1 MTFKS
6 FLAASVALAGLTP
19 AAWAQIAPPGAT
31 RAPAAAP
38 VSALVSAI
46 DIPYQQFTL
55 KNGLR
60 VVVHTDRKAPV
71 VAVSVWYDV
80 GSKHE
85 PKGKTGFAHLFE
97 HLMFNGSE
105 NAPGDFFE
113 PLQQVGATD
122 SNGTTYYDRTNY
134 FETVPTA
141 ALDRA
146 LFLESDRMG
155 YLTGAITQGV
165 LDEQRG
171 VVQNEKRQGD
181 NQPYGLLRYKLNEGL
196 FPASHPYG
204 HETIGS
210 MADLDAATLTTVKDW
225 FHDHYGPNNAVLVL
239 AGDVDVPT
247 AKRLV
252 EKYFG
257 AIPSGPKSV
266 APAAAIPTALPGPSS
281 EVIKDNVA
289 ATLIV
294 KTWVVPGLNDQ
305 AAAALDVAA
314 GVLGGLESSRFDNEL
329 VKREK
334 LAVQVSA
341 ENESFSQ
348 VGTFSISA
356 VVRPGADPAV
366 VSRRMDEILAEFLK
380 NGPSADEVNR
390 YVTQTVSRRIG
401 GLESVGGFGGKA
413 VALAEGALYSNDPGY
428 YKKQLA
434 QLAAQTPASVKAAAD
449 QWLSRPSYSVSVVPG
464 KRDAYAEAKVPPAV
478 AVQAA
483 PEQAPKGTRG
493 PLPAVGQVA
502 GLSFPK
508 VERAR
513 LSNGIELVYAQR
525 ATVPMTQAVLSFD
538 AGVAADVADK
548 LGTQQLT
555 LAMIDEGTQNLNSV
569 ALAEAK
575 ERLGASIGTGSSAD
589 RTTLSL
595 RVPSAN
601 LAAASQI
608 WADVARAPAFPESEL
623 GRVKTQQLT
632 QIQQELTSPDGLARR
647 VLPKLIA
654 PNSPYAKAQGSGDPR
669 AVQALT
675 RADLVA
681 FQQTWLRPDKAKI
694 FVVSDRPLGEVRQ
707 VMEQRFGDWRPTGQA
722 GTKVFPPATQASQPR
737 IVLIDRPDSPQSL
750 IAAGAQTGLKG
761 TDEMLP
767 VEVGNDALGGS
778 FLGRINMDLR
788 ETKHWSYGAFGGFR
802 RNEMAAP
809 YSVQAPVQANQ
820 TGPSIAAMRQD
831 IAGYVGAQPM
841 TQAEFDR
848 AINGATRSLS
858 GDFETSNDVLNAM
871 QANDLYRRPDDYY
884 ATITQ
889 KYRALTLAQV
899 NAATKAAIDPNK
911 FVWVVVGDAKQVQ
924 PQLGTVGLPV
934 ELMSA
939 AAVVAPSASA
949 TPAPAPNAPPAAASP
964 RATPAKTRR

>member
-1 MTFKS
+1 MLKS
-6 FLAASVALAGLTP
+6 FLAASVASVCFTLPVLAQT
-19 AAWAQIAPPGAT
+19 T
-31 RAPAAAP
+31 VMAPAAAP
-38 VSALVSAI
+38 VSSLVSAI
-46 DIPYQQFTL
+46 DIPFQQFTL

-85 PKGKTGFAHLFE
+85 PAGKTGFAHLFE

-181 NQPYGLLRYKLNEGL
+181 NQPYGLLRYKLTEGL
-196 FPASHPYG
+196 FPTSHPYG

-225 FHDHYGPNNAVLVL
+225 FRDHYGPNNAVLVL
-239 AGDVDVPT
+239 AGDVDVAT

-257 AIPSGPKSV
+257 AIPAGPKSV
-266 APAAAIPTALPGPSS
+266 APPAAIPTALPGPAS

-294 KTWVVPGLNDQ
+294 KTWAVPGLNDE
-305 AAAALDVAA
+305 AAEALDVAA
-314 GVLGGLESSRFDNEL
+314 GVLGGLESSRLDNEL

-341 ENESFSQ
+341 ENESFAQ

-366 VSRRMDEILAEFLK
+366 VSKRMDEILAEFLK

-434 QLAAQTPASVKAAAD
+434 RLAAQTPASVKAAAD
-449 QWLSRPSYSVSVVPG
+449 KWLSRPSYSVSVVPG
-464 KRDAYAEAKVPPAV
+464 KRDRYDEAKVPPPV
-478 AVQAA
+478 DVPAA
-483 PEQAPKGTRG
+483 PEQAGKGTRG
-493 PLPAVGQVA
+493 PLPAVGQVSE
-502 GLSFPK
+502 LSFPK
-508 VERAR
+508 VERTK
-513 LSNGIELVYAQR
+513 LSNGIELIYAQR
-525 ATVPMTQAVLSFD
+525 GTVPMTQAVLSFD
-538 AGVAADVADK
+538 AGVAADVSDK
-548 LGTQQLT
+548 LGTQALT
-555 LAMIDEGTQNLNSV
+555 LAMIDEGTHTLDSV

-608 WADVARAPAFPESEL
+608 WADVARAPAFPEGEL
-623 GRVKTQQLT
+623 ARVKTQQLT
-632 QIQQELTSPDGLARR
+632 AIQQELTSPEGLARR
-647 VLPKLIA
+647 VLPRLIA

-681 FQQTWLRPDKAKI
+681 FQQAWLRPDKAKI
-694 FVVSDRPLGEVRQ
+694 FVVSDRPLGEIRQ
-707 VMEQRFGDWRPTGQA
+707 VMERRFGDWRASGAAGQKA
-722 GTKVFPPATQASQPR
+722 FPRVTQATSPR
-737 IVLIDRPDSPQSL
+737 VVLIDRPDSPQSL
-750 IAAGAQTGLKG
+750 IVAGAPTGLKG
-761 TDEMLP
+761 TDELLP

-802 RNEMAAP
+802 RYEMAVP
-809 YSVQAPVQANQ
+809 YQVQAPVQANQ
-820 TGPSIAAMRQD
+820 TGPSITAMRGD
-831 IAGYVGAQPM
+831 IAGYVGQQPM
-841 TQAEFDR
+841 TQPEFER

-858 GDFETSNDVLNAM
+858 GDFETANDVLAAM
-871 QANDLYRRPDDYY
+871 QSNDLYKRPDDYY

-889 KYRALTLAQV
+889 KYRALTLPQV
-899 NAATKAAIDPNK
+899 NAATRAAIDPNK
-911 FVWVVVGDAKQVQ
+911 FLWLVVGDAKVVQ
-924 PQLGTVGLPV
+924 PQLAQVGLPV
-934 ELMSA
+934 EVMPA
-939 AAVVAPSASA
+939 AAVVSPAEA
-949 TPAPAPNAPPAAASP
+949 TPA
-964 RATPAKTRR
+964 TPASAPR

>member
-1 MTFKS
+1 MPVLTFKS
-6 FLAASVALAGLTP
+6 FLVAGVALAVLTP
-19 AAWAQIAPPGAT
+19 AASAQSAPPST
-31 RAPAAAP
+31 VAAAP
-38 VSALVSAI
+38 VSSLVSAI

-122 SNGTTYYDRTNY
+122 YNGTTYFDRTNY
-134 FETVPTA
+134 FETVPRA

-181 NQPYGLLRYKLNEGL
+181 NQPYGLLQYKLTEGL

-204 HETIGS
+204 HTTIGS

-239 AGDVDVPT
+239 AGDIDVAT
-247 AKRLV
+247 ARPLV

-257 AIPSGPKSV
+257 AIPAGPKSV
-266 APAAAIPTALPGPSS
+266 APPAGIPSSLPGPASA
-281 EVIKDNVA
+281 VIKDNVA

-294 KTWVVPGLNDQ
+294 KTWAVPGLNDP
-305 AAAALDVAA
+305 AAASLDVAA

-329 VKREK
+329 VKRDK

-341 ENESFSQ
+341 DNDSFAQ
-348 VGTFSISA
+348 VGTFSINA
-356 VVRPGADPAV
+356 VVRPGVDPAV
-366 VSRRMDEILAEFLK
+366 VSRRMDEIMAGFLK

-434 QLAAQTPASVKAAAD
+434 RLAAQTPASVKAAAD
-449 QWLSRPSYSVSVVPG
+449 RWLSRPSFSVEVVPG
-464 KRDAYAEAKVPPAV
+464 KRDAYEEAKVPPAV
-478 AVQAA
+478 AVQPA
-483 PEQAPKGTRG
+483 PEQPAKGTRG
-493 PLPAVGQVA
+493 GLPAVGDVA
-502 GLSFPK
+502 GLTFPA

-548 LGTQQLT
+548 LGTQALT
-555 LAMIDEGTQNLNSV
+555 LAMIDEGTRSLNSV
-569 ALAEAK
+569 QLAEAK
-575 ERLGASIGTGSSAD
+575 ERLGASIGTASSAD

-601 LAAASQI
+601 LAAAAQI
-608 WADVARAPAFPESEL
+608 WADVARTPAFPEGEL
-623 GRVKTQQLT
+623 ARVKTQQLT
-632 QIQQELTSPDGLARR
+632 QIQQELTSPGGLAQR
-647 VLPKLIA
+647 VLPRLIA

-681 FQQTWLRPDKAKI
+681 FQQAWLRPDKAKI
-694 FVVSDRPLGEVRQ
+694 FVVSDRPLAEIRQ
-707 VMEQRFGDWRPTGQA
+707 VMEQRFGDWRASGTAAGQ
-722 GTKVFPPATQASQPR
+722 KVFPAADQASKPR
-737 IVLIDRPDSPQSL
+737 IVLVDRPDSPQSL
-750 IAAGAQTGLKG
+750 IVAGAQTGLKG
-761 TDEMLP
+761 TDDLLP

-788 ETKHWSYGAFGGFR
+788 ETKHWSYGAFGAFR

-820 TGPSIAAMRQD
+820 TGPSIAAMRGD
-831 IAGYVGAQPM
+831 IAAYVGATPM
-841 TQAEFDR
+841 TRAEFDR

-871 QANDLYRRPDDYY
+871 QANDLYKRPDDYY

-889 KYRALTLAQV
+889 KYRALTLEQV
-899 NAATKAAIDPNK
+899 NAATKKVIDPNK

-924 PQLGTVGLPV
+924 PQLSAVGLPV
-934 ELMSA
+934 EVMPA
-939 AAVVAPSASA
+939 AAVVAPSASTPGATAPA
-949 TPAPAPNAPPAAASP
+949 TPAAP
-964 RATPAKTRR
+964 RR